1 MIENSTQLNDWLL
14 YYYNECDLLASDRI
28 QRNIDGDPLL
38 QHNYNELVSLLNGL
52 KMDALEPSPLS
63 VQRILDH
70 A

>member
-28 QRNIDGDPLL
+28 QRTIDGDPLL
-38 QHNYNELVSLLNGL
+38 QHDYLELVTLLDAMTV
-52 KMDALEPSPLS
+52 KALEPSAAS
-63 VQRILDH
+63 VQRILEY

>member
-28 QRNIDGDPLL
+28 QRTIDGDPLL
-38 QHNYNELVSLLNGL
+38 QHDYLELVTLLDA
-52 KMDALEPSPLS
+52 MTVMALEPSTAS
-63 VQRILDH
+63 VQRILEY

>member
-28 QRNIDGDPLL
+28 QRTIDGDPLL
-38 QHNYNELVSLLNGL
+38 QHDYLELVTLLDAMTV
-52 KMDALEPSPLS
+52 KALEPSTAS
-63 VQRILDH
+63 VQRILEY